1 MQIRGRQLAF
11 TWIGCFLGAGF
22 VSGQEIS
29 QFFTHFGL
37 PGLVGQIGAV
47 VLLSLLCGVIFTLSR
62 RMGRSQVHEVA
73 VPTDNRVLK
82 ALAGGIAVCF
92 MYGIYVVM
100 CAGAGTLLEQ
110 LTGSGTLRLV
120 GGVVFCALITWIAT
134 RGMGGAVRVFSRI
147 MPLLVILS
155 LVVVA
160 AALAMFGR
168 NGIQFV
174 PATTRNPMVNH
185 WLLAAVTFVS
195 YNLLCALGTL
205 SSLGTMARS
214 DRDIR
219 VGAALGG
226 VILLVIS
233 LGING
238 AMAALPASTS
248 AELPMLYLA
257 QQLSPVLEGVYALVI
272 LLGMFGASMSV
283 FVPVPQYLFRFRRLE
298 GHPVLVPV
306 VLSVGAFFLSQVGFS
321 DLIGTLFPVFGFLGF
336 VFIGGIL
343 CNAWRALRK
352 KSQAEEVTVTGGGH
366 GTNQ

>member
-1 MQIRGRQLAF
+1 MNIFA
-11 TWIGCFLGAGF
+11 IGDL
-22 VSGQEIS
+22 
-29 QFFTHFGL
+29 HL
-37 PGLVGQIGAV
+37 PGGDTKPMDVFGSHWENHFERISRDWCARVGGEDV
-47 VLLSLLCGVIFTLSR
+47 VLLPGDLSWA
-62 RMGRSQVHEVA
+62 MQLEA
-73 VPTDNRVLK
+73 
-82 ALAGGIAVCF
+82 ALAD
-92 MYGIYVVM
+92 
-100 CAGAGTLLEQ
+100 
-110 LTGSGTLRLV
+110 LRLIGALPGKKLILRGNHDYWWSSLTQLRARLPEGMFAIQNDACEV

-174 PATTRNPMVNH
+174 PAATRNPVVNH